1 MPVEGVS
8 WVGAAGFDYR
18 ELVNKLIAAQRQPI
32 QLMQNRQA
40 TIDKVKSAWTDIKTR
55 LQNLDSALDALKL
68 DATYGTR
75 KATSS
80 DEAVFTATADTTAST
95 GTYTISVTSLARAH
109 AISSDDKGSGY
120 TLSATDQ
127 NGDTKLSFTL
137 GGTEIEVADGDTLA
151 NIRDKINAAAAGVTA
166 SVIDNKLV
174 LKASQTGTAN
184 AITVDADPDDVLGTL
199 GVVNSG
205 TTTIKNELQTALN
218 AQFTVDGLS
227 LTRSS
232 NTVSDA
238 IGGVTLQLA
247 GTGSGKTLT
256 VAQDTQAAVDKIKA
270 FVDQYNSVLDFVRQ
284 KTARDDKTGK
294 RDVLF
299 GDTTAT
305 RLERMLQDRIS
316 TVVSGLTTYDRFSQ
330 IGIKTAGSGVD
341 AANKG
346 LLSVDETELTDALKA
361 DASAVK
367 ELFFASSGSVNGIG
381 ELLEADATLYTTA
394 TTGLIDAKGASLTEQ
409 YDTLKSQIDRLEDTL
424 ARRKEIM
431 INRFVMAERVL
442 TMLQQQGSFLTSQMN
457 MMMSR

>member
-8 WVGAAGFDYR
+8 WVGAAGYDYR

-55 LQNLDSALDALKL
+55 LQNLDAALDALKL
-68 DATYGTR
+68 DGTYGGR

-80 DEAVFTATADTTAST
+80 DQAVFTATADTTAST
-95 GTYTISVTSLARAH
+95 GTYAISVTSLARAH

-127 NGDTKLSFTL
+127 NGDAKLSFTL
-137 GGTEIEVADGDTLA
+137 RGTEIEVADGDTLA
-151 NIRDKINAAAAGVTA
+151 NIRDKINAAGAGVTA

-174 LKASQTGTAN
+174 LKAGQTGTAN
-184 AITVDADPDDVLGTL
+184 AITVDADPDGILGTL

-205 TTTIKNELQTALN
+205 TTTIRNELQTALN
-218 AQFTVDGLS
+218 AEFTVDGLS

-238 IGGVTLQLA
+238 ISGVTLQLVGA
-247 GTGSGKTLT
+247 GSGKTLT

-270 FVDQYNSVLDFVRQ
+270 FVDQYNSVLDLIRQ
-284 KTARDDKTGK
+284 KTARDGKTGK
-294 RDVLF
+294 REVLF

-305 RLERMLQDRIS
+305 RLERMLRGRIS
-316 TVVSGLTTYDRFSQ
+316 TVVSGLTTYDRLSQ

-346 LLSVDETELTDALKA
+346 LLSVDETELTDALEA
-361 DASAVK
+361 DAGAVK
-367 ELFFASSGSVNGIG
+367 ELFFASSGSINGIG
-381 ELLEADATLYTTA
+381 ELLEADVTLYTTA
-394 TTGLIDAKGASLTEQ
+394 TTGLIDAKGKSLTQQ
-409 YDTLKSQIDRLEDTL
+409 YDTLKKQIDRLEDTL
-424 ARRKEIM
+424 ARRKESM
-431 INRFVMAERVL
+431 INRFVAAERVL

-457 MMMSR
+457 MMFR